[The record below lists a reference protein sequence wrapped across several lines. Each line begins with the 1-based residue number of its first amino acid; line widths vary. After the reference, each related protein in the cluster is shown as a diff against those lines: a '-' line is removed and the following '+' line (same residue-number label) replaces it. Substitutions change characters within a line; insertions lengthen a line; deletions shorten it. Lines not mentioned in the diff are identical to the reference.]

1 MEAFVERMVKE
12 HDELH
17 ERLNKLSYFLD
28 TNKFQNL
35 PSDEQF
41 DLINQYHAMVI
52 YRLSLRRRLK
62 RQGYDEFDKQDAE

>member
-12 HDELH
+12 HDEVN
-17 ERLNKLSYFLD
+17 ERLNKLSCFLD
-28 TNKFQNL
+28 SNKFQDL

-41 DLINQYHAMVI
+41 DLINQYHAMAI

-62 RQGYDEFDKQDAE
+62 RQGYGEFDKQDAE